1 MPSAVLFFTYVVV
14 MTAAL
19 WCFVQAFRTRFDTP
33 VHKRWGITGCLLS
46 LGGIAV
52 VLVLNYALGW
62 KVDQRF
68 PEVVLW
74 HRRFAYVG
82 TALIL
87 LIMATGALRIL
98 RIHTRLYVVFFP
110 IYVIA
115 LVLAVIGYKP

>member
-52 VLVLNYALGW
+52 VLVLHYALGW
-62 KVDQRF
+62 TVDQRF
-68 PEVVLW
+68 PESAST
-74 HRRFAYVG
+74 FAGVRG
-82 TALIL
+82 GRGCPNA
-87 LIMATGALRIL
+87 
-98 RIHTRLYVVFFP
+98 P
-110 IYVIA
+110 IQRAAPSTVIS
-115 LVLAVIGYKP
+115 